1 MKALCWIGRAASH
14 ALEQVLVLLIFAL
27 DRLARIFT
35 GKEELS

>member
-14 ALEQVLVLLIFAL
+14 TLAQVLVLIIFAL